1 MKHHHVATN
10 ELVAD
15 VLTKPL
21 SRVEFKYFIDNLV
34 WSLAR
39 GSEELHLESGHS
51 SRASHVQGR
60 CGLLYSYPV

>member
-34 WSLAR
+34 WSIAR
-39 GSEELHLESGHS
+39 GSEELHLESGYS
-51 SRASHVQGR
+51 SRFGHV
-60 CGLLYSYPV
+60 